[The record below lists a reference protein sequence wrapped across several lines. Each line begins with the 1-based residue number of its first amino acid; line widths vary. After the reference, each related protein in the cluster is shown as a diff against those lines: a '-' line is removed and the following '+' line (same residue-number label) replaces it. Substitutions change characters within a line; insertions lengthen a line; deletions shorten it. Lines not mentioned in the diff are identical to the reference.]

1 LLSNILYQQV
11 DLRIDVCRALQRL
24 VDSNR
29 ELLDLAEADSS
40 ISLLRVSKDDAQKNL
55 QHLEGFASNILA
67 VLFNVY
73 TQTLPQYRGP
83 ILQCINAYLSITA
96 ENDLVET
103 FTRVVSMFENSLAET
118 NGHSKGSSEK
128 NKQTQ
133 MPPLKHTLMDLI
145 ITIATYLPRQS
156 LAQLFGIAVTMLNK
170 EDSNLQK
177 KAYKIIPRLSES
189 DTGKQALQER
199 SEELQ
204 NLILNS
210 SEKVVTAARRD
221 RLTSISQLVEN
232 LSASDLHFI
241 PSVLPEVI
249 FCTKETNEKTRKAAF
264 DVLIS
269 MGEVMQKGGTIINSK
284 VPHMPSDSPPVTAS
298 LEEYITMVSAGL
310 AGSAPHSV
318 SATISSLTRILYH
331 FRESLADET
340 VSELVE
346 TMDIFLSSPN
356 REILRAVLGFVKVS
370 IISLPTKVIQPRLK
384 TLIPNLLNWSHEHKA
399 HVQAKVKHI
408 FERLIRR
415 FGVEL
420 IEELTPEADRKLIA
434 NIRKTRDRRKKK
446 KSGAGNDENASSDD
460 DDGKQ
465 PASRRAKFSSGL
477 DEAIYG
483 SDDESESGSDVS
495 DDEVLGRSKNK
506 KKPSGGT
513 YIMEDEDEPLDL
525 LDKKALGN
533 ISSSL
538 PLSRRRMEPKK
549 RKAKL
554 DLDGKLVLGN
564 DESTTMQV
572 EATTSGADADGTN
585 SLNAYVQAIKGGNAA
600 RKGQRGKL
608 KFSNKPGRER
618 DDNDDDWDEMQVDGE
633 TVRVKDVKVAAR
645 SRQPQQQQQPR
656 ANKMMKGRA
665 QGKGGGMMAARA
677 QRRGLGQEKTRGG
690 RIMKGSPGRVGKF

>member
-11 DLRIDVCRALQRL
+11 DLRTYICRALQRL

-29 ELLDLAEADSS
+29 ELLDLAEADPS
-40 ISLLRVSKDDAQKNL
+40 INLLRVSKTEAQKNL
-55 QHLEGFASNILA
+55 QHLEGFASNFLA

-73 TQTLPQYRGP
+73 TQTLPQYRAP

-96 ENDLVET
+96 ESDLVET
-103 FTRVVSMFENSLAET
+103 FARVISMFENSLAET
-118 NGHSKGSSEK
+118 NGHSKGKPEG
-128 NKQTQ
+128 NKQNQ
-133 MPPLKHTLMDLI
+133 MPPLSHTLMDLI
-145 ITIATYLPRQS
+145 ITIAPYLPRQS

-170 EDSNLQK
+170 DDSNLQK
-177 KAYKIIPRLSES
+177 KAYKIIPRLAES
-189 DTGKQALQER
+189 PTGKQALQER

-210 SEKVVTAARRD
+210 SEKVVTAASRD
-221 RLTSISQLVEN
+221 RLASISQLIEN
-232 LSASDLHFI
+232 LPTSDLHFI
-241 PSVLPEVI
+241 PSVLPEVVL
-249 FCTKETNEKTRKAAF
+249 CTKETNEKTRKAAF
-264 DVLIS
+264 DLLIL

-284 VPHMPSDSPPVTAS
+284 VPHMPSESPPVSAS
-298 LEEYITMVSAGL
+298 LEEYFTMVSAGL

-318 SATISSLTRILYH
+318 SATISGLTRILYH
-331 FRESLADET
+331 FRESLADRT

-346 TMDIFLSSPN
+346 TMDIFLNSPN
-356 REILRAVLGFVKVS
+356 HEIVRAVLGFVKVS

-420 IEELTPEADRKLIA
+420 IEKLTPESDRKLIA

-446 KSGAGNDENASSDD
+446 KSGGANEENASSDEEHN
-460 DDGKQ
+460 KQ
-465 PASRRAKFSSGL
+465 TASRQTKFSSGL

-483 SDDESESGSDVS
+483 SDDESESGSDAS
-495 DDEVLGRSKNK
+495 DDEVLGKHKN

-513 YIMEDEDEPLDL
+513 YIIEDEDDPLDL
-525 LDKKALGN
+525 LDKNALGH
-533 ISSSL
+533 ISSTL
-538 PLSRRRMEPKK
+538 PLSRRKMVPKQ

-554 DLDGKLVLGN
+554 DLDGKLVFGV
-564 DESTTMQV
+564 DEPSKTQV
-572 EATTSGADADGTN
+572 EATTSGADPDGTN

-618 DDNDDDWDEMQVDGE
+618 EEDDDDGDEMQVDGE
-633 TVRVKDVKVAAR
+633 TVRVKDVKTAAR
-645 SRQPQQQQQPR
+645 SREQQQQR
-656 ANKMMKGRA
+656 GNKMMRGRA
-665 QGKGGGMMAARA
+665 PVKGGGMKAARA

-690 RIMKGSPGRVGKF
+690 RIMKGNAGRVGRF